1 MLLLYLEEVKIHSFV
16 PPKDKVINVSGKRL
30 AIAGRFFVAKCRELV
45 YYRFKVSMFGGT
57 EEEW

>member
-30 AIAGRFFVAKCRELV
+30 TVVGRFFHGNNRHPSGCFYNAMDW
-45 YYRFKVSMFGGT
+45 KVR
-57 EEEW
+57 